1 MLKAAPTARPSVRE
15 ALYLNQFT
23 SFPGCQTMECHI
35 YHGSKVYSLEV
46 YSLNGESTIPNT
58 ISAATVIDLSAVVSA
73 KVDTAAAKKFEQ
85 FSL

>member
-1 MLKAAPTARPSVRE
+1 MLKAAPTAGPPVRE
-15 ALYLNQFT
+15 ALYFDEFI

-35 YHGSKVYSLEV
+35 YHGSKAQALEV
-46 YSLNGESTIPNT
+46 YSSNGESTIPNT

-73 KVDTAAAKKFEQ
+73 KVATAAAKKFEQ